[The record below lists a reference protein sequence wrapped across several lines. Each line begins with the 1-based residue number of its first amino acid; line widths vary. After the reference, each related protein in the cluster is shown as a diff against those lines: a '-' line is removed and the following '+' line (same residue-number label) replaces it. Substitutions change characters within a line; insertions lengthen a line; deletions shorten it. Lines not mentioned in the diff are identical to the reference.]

1 MNSGWLGRSGGRC
14 GCRGRWRVGGGRLR
28 CWGSLLRRAET
39 CAERQ
44 CAERTGKQQDKMRE
58 PCHWG
63 TVIESTVAERD
74 LTLRTIMPS
83 SIVNDR

>member
-1 MNSGWLGRSGGRC
+1 
-14 GCRGRWRVGGGRLR
+14 
-28 CWGSLLRRAET
+28 
-39 CAERQ
+39 
-44 CAERTGKQQDKMRE
+44 MRE